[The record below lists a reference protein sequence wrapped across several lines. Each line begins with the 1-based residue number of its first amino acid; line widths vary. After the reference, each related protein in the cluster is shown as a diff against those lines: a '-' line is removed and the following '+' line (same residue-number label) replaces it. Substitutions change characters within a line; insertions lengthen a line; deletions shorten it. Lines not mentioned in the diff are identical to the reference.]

1 MDGQMDARGNS
12 STGGRGGGGDKGGGT
27 NRYTVS
33 ACWLG
38 GINGGVHVRSCD
50 RSGTKRL
57 LNAPLSAS
65 LNMIQEKTKKSV
77 LQSKSVVI
85 SAEIQ
90 RFFLHE
96 REHNDMLNK
105 KASQLSVRE

>member
-1 MDGQMDARGNS
+1 MDATGNS
-12 STGGRGGGGDKGGGT
+12 SAGGRGGGGGGCDKGGGT
-27 NRYTVS
+27 NRYSGGKHTVS

-38 GINGGVHVRSCD
+38 GINRGVHVRSCD

-65 LNMIQEKTKKSV
+65 LNMIQEEAKKSV
-77 LQSKSVVI
+77 LQSKSVDI

-90 RFFLHE
+90 RFFTYE
-96 REHNDMLNK
+96 RT
-105 KASQLSVRE
+105 